1 MRCDYDDSD
10 EAPNAETLTQ
20 RIMSE
25 ASKRRI
31 NRAIG
36 DHCLIENSSH
46 ILEHVHCLKRSTED
60 HLLDSIEFAWNM
72 KPFTLNVD
80 TRYNVLRL
88 CPDFRKLFVMNLWLF
103 LPETDI
109 IDAYYN
115 AINTRKLPNIDA
127 KVYQYTLIA
136 HENMRGRPIH
146 RRKDI
151 THQPIRADDFTF
163 YSHPYHDFPT
173 IGSHAHPRFI
183 ICNSGSKLD
192 ESGLLQWRA
201 RETRKDDLAKVVAIW
216 NSWKQEVPTGEF
228 VEKTSSEDGDPD
240 TIGDHKSEKT
250 ARASEHTS

>member
-1 MRCDYDDSD
+1 MQQPTNDSMRCDYDDSD
-10 EAPNAETLTQ
+10 EAPSAE
-20 RIMSE
+20 IMSE

-31 NRAIG
+31 NRVAG
-36 DHCLIENSSH
+36 DHCLIENTSH

-60 HLLDSIEFAWNM
+60 HLLDSLEFVWNM

-80 TRYNVLRL
+80 TSYNVLRL
-88 CPDFRKLFVMNLWLF
+88 SPNFYKSFVTNLWLL

-136 HENMRGRPIH
+136 HENMRGVPIH

-151 THQPIRADDFTF
+151 LHQPIRADDFT
-163 YSHPYHDFPT
+163 YYPHPYH
-173 IGSHAHPRFI
+173 
-183 ICNSGSKLD
+183 GSKLD
-192 ESGLLQWRA
+192 ESGLLQWQA
-201 RETRKDDLAKVVAIW
+201 HETRKDDLAKVVAIW

-228 VEKTSSEDGDPD
+228 VEKTSEDGDPD
-240 TIGDHKSEKT
+240 IIGDHKSEKT
-250 ARASEHTS
+250 TRPSKHTS